1 MTLPMTL
8 PTTDVPAAVLVLGS
22 GAGALSCAT
31 EFAQRGVEV
40 TVADSERFR
49 TNVDAIAEHGG
60 VQLKSP
66 WHGITTAPA
75 RASLDP
81 AAEIAKARVIV
92 VCVPAFGHDS
102 IAALL
107 ADHLTDGTQ
116 VIFAGEGGGCLALG
130 AALARSGRRPRVE
143 LAELNSLPYG
153 TRVRAPGL
161 ITSSRKA
168 GGTLVAGIPAGPGNR
183 AVATACALWQS
194 VTPVQ
199 NVLET
204 VLLNFNAIDH
214 VPPILCNLGA
224 IDTAGVGKFLLWGA
238 GATPAVSRII
248 AAVDAELLAVRR
260 ELGFTEARGYAEFL
274 VAQGFAPRLGEDLHE
289 TLQSSA
295 FADST
300 FGTGPAALE
309 SRYVT
314 EDVPYALCLMA
325 SIGAQLAVPTPAID
339 AVITLIGIAAGR
351 DFRAQG
357 RTLDTFGL
365 GGLSRDE
372 LLAATDNGWW
382 RPE

>member
-1 MTLPMTL
+1 MTDL
-8 PTTDVPAAVLVLGS
+8 PAAVLVLGS

-31 EFAQRGVEV
+31 EFAQQGVEV

-49 TNVDAIAEHGG
+49 TNVDAIAESGG
-60 VQLKSP
+60 VRLRSP

-75 RASLDP
+75 RGSLDP
-81 AAEIAKARVIV
+81 AGEIAGAAVIV

-102 IAALL
+102 VAALL
-107 ADHLTDGTQ
+107 TDNLTDGTQ

-130 AALARSGRRPRVE
+130 AALARVARPARIE
-143 LAELNSLPYG
+143 MAELNSLPYG

-161 ITSSRKA
+161 ITASRKA
-168 GGTLVAGIPAGPGNR
+168 GGTVVAGIPARPDNR
-183 AVATACALWQS
+183 AVATACALWRS
-194 VTPVQ
+194 VSPVQ

-224 IDTAGVGKFLLWGA
+224 IDTAGAGKFLLWGTGA
-238 GATPAVSRII
+238 GPAVCRII
-248 AAVDAELLAVRR
+248 AEVDAELIAIRR
-260 ELGFTEARGYAEFL
+260 ELGFTDLRGYAEFL
-274 VAQGFAPRLGEDLHE
+274 VAQGFAAQLGQDLHA

-314 EDVPYALCLMA
+314 EDVPYALCLMS
-325 SIGAQLAVPTPAID
+325 SIGARLEVPTPTID
-339 AVITLIGIAAGR
+339 SLITLIGIAAGR
-351 DFRAQG
+351 DFRAAG
-357 RTLDTFGL
+357 RTLATFGL
-365 GGLSRDE
+365 GELTRDE
-372 LLAATDNGWW
+372 LLAATTNGWW
-382 RPE
+382 QPQ